1 MVTHITDT
9 ADGRR
14 MPPAPST
21 DSASGGQF
29 DRVVEVGSRR
39 SLLRKAREKAVSWIG
54 GDLSAFASDR
64 LAFLTAAAR
73 ERGPVARMRLGLL
86 RVVSLSD
93 PDLIE
98 EILVRRNKEFGKH
111 YLPSVGG
118 ALLGNGLFTS
128 AGDFWKR
135 QRRLAQPAFHKHRL
149 ATYGQVMATYAAE
162 EAATWAD
169 GEIRDL
175 AEDMMRLTLRIV
187 GRTLFGADV
196 AADASGLGRDMEV
209 VRRCFVAKL
218 NALQPMPEALPTPTN
233 RRLRSAVRDMDRL
246 LLRVVA
252 ERRAGGQDAGDL
264 LSMLLEAQDDSGAG
278 MTDRQLRDEVMTLF
292 VGGHETTAIAL
303 TWTWHLLG
311 SHPDVLRQVQEE
323 IDTELGGRLP
333 TTADLPRLVVVE
345 RVLRESMRLYPPV
358 YAFDRKALADTEIG
372 GVPIRRG
379 TVVLISPWVVHRR
392 AGLFADPEEFRP
404 ERWLDPALRRSSS
417 YLPFGGGPR
426 VCIGNGFAWM
436 EMTLVMATMLAQ
448 VSCEPP
454 DDRAVAIEPSITLR
468 PRNGLPMRV
477 RRR

>member
-1 MVTHITDT
+1 MVTHT
-9 ADGRR
+9 AQDQPLVPAARSAL
-14 MPPAPST
+14 PPPRKTTRSIR
-21 DSASGGQF
+21 SWH
-29 DRVVEVGSRR
+29 E
-39 SLLRKAREKAVSWIG
+39 SLLRWIG
-54 GDLSAFASDR
+54 ADLPAFAADR
-64 LAFLTAAAR
+64 LGFLSRVAR
-73 ERGPVARMRLGLL
+73 ERGPVARMRLGVLP
-86 RVVSLSD
+86 VVLLSD
-93 PDLIE
+93 PELVE
-98 EILVRRNKEFGKH
+98 EVLVRRNKEFGKH

-149 ATYGQVMATYAAE
+149 STYGEVMADYASQE
-162 EAATWAD
+162 VSTWID
-169 GEIRDL
+169 GETRHL
-175 AEDMMRLTLRIV
+175 GNDMMRLTLRIV

-196 AADASGLGRDMEV
+196 AADAKGLGRDMEV
-209 VRRCFVAKL
+209 VRQCFVAKL
-218 NALQPMPEALPTPTN
+218 NALQPMPERIPTPTN
-233 RRLRSAVRDMDRL
+233 RRLGKAVRDMDRL

-252 ERRAGGQDAGDL
+252 ERRAGGEDAGDL

-311 SHPDVLRQVQEE
+311 QHPDVLRQVRQE
-323 IDTELGGRLP
+323 IDDVLGGRLP
-333 TTADLPRLVVVE
+333 TTADLPSLVVVE

-372 GVPIRRG
+372 GTKIRRG
-379 TVVLISPWVVHRR
+379 TVVLISPWVIHRR
-392 AGLFADPEEFRP
+392 PESFQDPAEFRP
-404 ERWLDPALRRSSS
+404 DRWLDPVLRRSNA

-448 VSCEPP
+448 VSCEATGTDTPE
-454 DDRAVAIEPSITLR
+454 AEPSITLR
-468 PRNGLPMRV
+468 PRGGLPMTV